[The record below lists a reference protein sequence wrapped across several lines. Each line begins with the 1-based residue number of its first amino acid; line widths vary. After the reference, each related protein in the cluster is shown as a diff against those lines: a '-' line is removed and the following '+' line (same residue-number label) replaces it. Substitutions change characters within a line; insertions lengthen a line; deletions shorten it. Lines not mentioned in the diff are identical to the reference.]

1 MNDRRAE
8 GQLNVEHHPSAY
20 KFSWAPR
27 RGKSVRIKSSPAPHP
42 VPVDRLRLSGQ
53 ESPGFLQIGEW
64 VLHQVCAQLRSW
76 IEAGHPGIVIAV
88 NLSPRQFHQPDIV
101 EMIAR
106 ALSDYDLPPHLL
118 ELEITESSL
127 MRNPE
132 EAAILL
138 GELSEM
144 GFRLSVDDFGTGY
157 SSLGYLKRFPL
168 DALKIDRSFVAD
180 IESDHDSASIAA
192 AVIALAH
199 SLGLKVVAEGVELD
213 SQMEYLRSLKCDLA
227 QGYLLGRPMP
237 ADDLV
242 AFMEKRP
249 CQLHPTSLLTAP

>member
-1 MNDRRAE
+1 
-8 GQLNVEHHPSAY
+8 
-20 KFSWAPR
+20 
-27 RGKSVRIKSSPAPHP
+27 
-42 VPVDRLRLSGQ
+42 
-53 ESPGFLQIGEW
+53 
-64 VLHQVCAQLRSW
+64 
-76 IEAGHPGIVIAV
+76 
-88 NLSPRQFHQPDIV
+88 
-101 EMIAR
+101 MIAS
-106 ALSDYDLPPHLL
+106 ALSDYDLSPHLL

-138 GELSEM
+138 RELSEM

-180 IESDHDSASIAA
+180 IESDRDSASIAA

-199 SLGLKVVAEGVELD
+199 SLGLKVVAEGVEQD
-213 SQMEYLRSLKCDLA
+213 SQMDYLRSLKCDLA

-237 ADDLV
+237 ADELV
-242 AFMEKRP
+242 TFMEKHP
-249 CQLHPTSLLTAP
+249 CPTQLTPPLTLS